1 MSNEAIQK
9 GPLSAYDRWELDSFD
24 RVATGQDPSISQ
36 SEAVLMPTPD
46 EIQMIRHQ
54 ASEKGR
60 SEGLSEGRSE
70 GHSAGYQM
78 GKNQAQEEIQ
88 QLQHLLGD
96 LDDEIQHF
104 DQRVSK
110 DLLTL
115 SLAIAKQMIGK
126 SLKIHPELILE
137 IVQES
142 IRCLPHFN
150 QHAHILLHPEDAI
163 LVRSYL
169 GDHLNS
175 TGWKIIEDT
184 RIERGGCRLETSGSE
199 VDATLPNR
207 WKNVLSAISQDGNW
221 IE

>member
-1 MSNEAIQK
+1 MSSEVIQK
-9 GPLSAYDRWELDSFD
+9 GRLSAYERWELDSFD
-24 RVATGQDPSISQ
+24 PAATGTDQSIEVASA
-36 SEAVLMPTPD
+36 STIPTP
-46 EIQMIRHQ
+46 EQIQMIRHQ
-54 ASEKGR
+54 AASEGR
-60 SEGLSEGRSE
+60 AEGLSEGRSE

-150 QHAHILLHPEDAI
+150 QHAHVLLHPEDAV

-207 WKNVLSAISQDGNW
+207 WKSVLSSISQDGNW